1 MLLFLCFVFFYFF
14 VDTMYQPLECEQW
27 KSQRLKNGFLNL
39 LLARLFFV
47 DLENS
52 EHVPGWIIV
61 LSQSGHQTLLF
72 N

>member
-1 MLLFLCFVFFYFF
+1 
-14 VDTMYQPLECEQW
+14 MYQPLECEQW

-52 EHVPGWIIV
+52 EYVPGWIIV